1 MFIRVRSLGAARG
14 KWGVGSDTTIV
25 PIHLRQAPQGRVRAY
40 PRAQR
45 QRSAW
50 EVGCGEWVTQW
61 QPTSTYAKPRRGES
75 VFIRVRSVSAARGE
89 WDGVTF
95 RMEKGR
101 TGWCAPWYGW
111 VWRE

>member
-50 EVGCGEWVTQW
+50 GVGRGDVPYGKGAHRLVRPLVWVGL
-61 QPTSTYAKPRRGES
+61 AG
-75 VFIRVRSVSAARGE
+75 I
-89 WDGVTF
+89 
-95 RMEKGR
+95 
-101 TGWCAPWYGW
+101 APGIMSG
-111 VWRE
+111 